1 MTSQLHTNT
10 SPDNTP
16 TLTSNSTATHYQEHR
31 RYVLSVLSRRC
42 GWLEP
47 SRREDLLHDAFVVL
61 LEKQQ
66 SGALQLDLMPPGQV
80 RAYLTQTALHKA
92 LDERKRASRRRSVSL
107 DAEEQG
113 ELSSTEPS
121 IEERV
126 IARDDTRRLG
136 DAVAHLPERRR
147 RVIKLRYFL
156 GYGPQQV
163 QRQLGVSRDVYRH
176 ELERGTRA
184 VIQAYAS

>member
-1 MTSQLHTNT
+1 MTSPTHTNT
-10 SPDNTP
+10 SPDNTSTP
-16 TLTSNSTATHYQEHR
+16 TSSNTATYYQEHR

-42 GWLEP
+42 RWLEP

-61 LEKQQ
+61 LEKHQN
-66 SGALQLDLMPPGQV
+66 GVLQIDLMPPGQV

-113 ELSSTEPS
+113 ELSSTEAT

-126 IARDDTRRLG
+126 IARDDARRLS
-136 DAVAHLPERRR
+136 DAVADLPERRR
-147 RVIKLRYFL
+147 RVVKLRYYL

-184 VIQAYAS
+184 VVQAFAA